1 LTVRE
6 KLLSRL
12 REKDLMTTKR
22 RKTASHTPATLTD
35 VARKAGVSRTAV
47 SFVLNENGQRN
58 RHVSEEARAKV
69 LQAVQELQFHP
80 DALARALIKGH
91 SQELAWILA
100 TPLDLFG
107 TELSNSLQQQ
117 AHSFGYTLVTYF
129 SYGFSEAERKDLY
142 QTIFDRR
149 PIGIIASP
157 FNFTAEDVA
166 LAREKGIHHIIFV
179 GFRPQPIEHT
189 YTIAFPSQA
198 LGYLAAQHLMARGHS
213 HLALVHPDDP
223 VQEEAFLQRLEGMH
237 VAIAEKSGASL
248 DILPL
253 HFSAA
258 SARSLVETSFGEAD
272 HPTGVYAF
280 GDQYAVALLSALT
293 RSGIQ
298 VPQEVALVGSSNL
311 PLGEIVSPSLTSM
324 SFDAI
329 DIGKRVVEMLHALN
343 QGLPLSEDLSR
354 PLVPRLIQ
362 RESS

>member
-1 LTVRE
+1 
-6 KLLSRL
+6 
-12 REKDLMTTKR
+12 MTTKR

-80 DALARALIKGH
+80 DALARALRKGY
-91 SQELAWILA
+91 SQELAWIIDL
-100 TPLDLFG
+100 PLDLFG

-129 SYGFSEAERKDLY
+129 SHGFSDEERKRLH

-157 FNFTAEDVA
+157 WGFTVEDVA
-166 LAREKGIHHIIFV
+166 LAREMGINHIIFI
-179 GFRPQPIEHT
+179 GFRPQPVAQT

-237 VAIAEKSGASL
+237 AAIAEQSGASL

-253 HFSAA
+253 HLSAA
-258 SARSLVETSFGEAD
+258 SAHSLVETTFLEAD
-272 HPTGVYAF
+272 RPTGVYGF

-293 RSGIQ
+293 RSGIR
-298 VPQEVALVGSSNL
+298 VPQEVALVGSGNL
-311 PLGEIVSPSLTSM
+311 PLGEVVWPSLTSM
-324 SFDAI
+324 SFDTI
-329 DIGKRVVEMLHALN
+329 DIGKRVVEMLYALH
-343 QGLPLSEDLSR
+343 QGLPLSEELTCS
-354 PLVPRLIQ
+354 LVPRLIQ